1 MLHLV
6 TRDSSHLCLSY
17 VTFVF
22 GICLNMLGFIHL
34 QNQPPL
40 CFRASKRGS
49 NQQFYP
55 IRCPNAERGILRPL
69 SAKQRHSGKRIRPG
83 LQAERSS
90 GSHRFCENSA
100 GTSLCRRERAQLPED
115 GILSVLGRQTP
126 EIATQSQTE
135 AFWWSPKTAASE
147 IANKQSIPT
156 HDILDTY
163 LS

>member
-1 MLHLV
+1 MARIRSWVRLENRLP
-6 TRDSSHLCLSY
+6 LS
-17 VTFVF
+17 
-22 GICLNMLGFIHL
+22 
-34 QNQPPL
+34 
-40 CFRASKRGS
+40 FRALKWGYT
-49 NQQFYP
+49 QQLYP